1 VSWNVELSPDY
12 GIDFR
17 VQMLDGEDVSWRVF
31 LVQLKGHERLIRT
44 KKTGEVYVR
53 HSLRTDRLRDYFEV
67 YREPVFLIVVDTS
80 SKDARYLFVQAYA
93 SGALLSPTWQKQKS
107 VTLYIPEQNDLRDQ
121 VRFRADLDA
130 SLRYMNDRYPGS
142 IPAAIRHAEDTY
154 RKMDPRLDVRCEVKD
169 GKPVF
174 HFLAR
179 EDAQLFLKINASG
192 HDGPARLD
200 RLIKAGLPTQFA
212 RDEVTFVDSPVLD
225 GEMPTGPLTV
235 QWGKTRDIF
244 FSLICLDS
252 AGQETARLDGMRG
265 KLTTGGEVY
274 HFRAEMPS
282 GPLTVQADNL
292 AYSSSPAK
300 LSMSFA
306 ISRWDGIPI
315 RHLPGLD
322 QLVDVF
328 ISHTG
333 SKFQFQIVLL
343 DSGQT
348 MRFDLHDF
356 SPTVLGGIVE
366 ALEDVR
372 KLREIASIAGV
383 EPRFK
388 AALTP
393 ELLEDARRV
402 HAILTEGK
410 LVTPRAKVRV
420 SMRLPRMHVEQ
431 LLRNEKADD
440 LTITQPEQLDF
451 YSEPLAFGSCTW
463 TFTHMHL
470 ANAASIRAQLEKRRI
485 RHVTAEF
492 EGQEDTVMIE
502 RINPKAVFSGGQR
515 SGSTRPSGGRP
526 FPQRK
531 KKKGATI

>member
-1 VSWNVELSPDY
+1 MAKKTRQHHIDDAAKQVLKDILNAVSWNVELSPEY

-17 VQMLDGEDVSWRVF
+17 VQMLDGEAVSWRVF
-31 LVQLKGHERLIRT
+31 LVQLKGHERLVRT
-44 KKTGEVYVR
+44 KKAGEVYVT
-53 HSLRTDRLRDYFEV
+53 HSLGTDRLRDYFEV

-80 SKDARYLFVQAYA
+80 SKEARYLFVQEYA
-93 SGALLSPTWQKQKS
+93 SNGLLSRTWQKQKS

-121 VRFRADLDA
+121 GRFRADLNA

-142 IPAAIRHAEDTY
+142 VPAAIRHAEDAY
-154 RKMDPRLDVRCEVKD
+154 REMDPRLDVRCEIKD

-179 EDAQLFLKINASG
+179 GDVQPHFKINASG
-192 HDGPARLD
+192 HDGPARVD
-200 RLIKAGLPTQFA
+200 RLIKTGLPTEFA
-212 RDEVTFVDSPVLD
+212 RDEITFVDSPVLD
-225 GEMPTGPLTV
+225 REMPAGPLTV
-235 QWGKTRDIF
+235 QWGKTREMF
-244 FSLICLDS
+244 FSLICVDS

-265 KLTTGGEVY
+265 KLTAGGEVY

-292 AYSSSPAK
+292 AYSSSPAN

-306 ISRWDGIPI
+306 ISRWDGMPI
-315 RHLPGLD
+315 RDLPGLD
-322 QLVDVF
+322 QLVGVF
-328 ISHTG
+328 RSHTG
-333 SKFQFQIVLL
+333 SRFQFQIVLL

-356 SPTVLGGIVE
+356 HREVLDGVVE
-366 ALEDVR
+366 TLEDVR
-372 KLREIASIAGV
+372 KLREIATIAGV

-393 ELLEDARRV
+393 ELLKDARRV

-410 LVTPRAKVRV
+410 LVTPKAKVRV
-420 SMRLPRMHVEQ
+420 SMRVPRMHVEQ
-431 LLRNEKADD
+431 VLRNEKADD

-451 YSEPLAFGSCTW
+451 YAEPLAFGCCTR
-463 TFTHMHL
+463 TFTHMRL
-470 ANAASIRAQLEKRRI
+470 ANAASIRAQIEKRQV
-485 RHVTAEF
+485 RHVTAAF

-502 RINPKAVFSGGQR
+502 RINPKAVFSGG
-515 SGSTRPSGGRP
+515 
-526 FPQRK
+526 
-531 KKKGATI
+531 